1 MALAELGRLVILIYV
16 QSLAST
22 FFLIYII
29 KIPIICLNIFQI
41 SRFIK
46 TNSQK

>member
-1 MALAELGRLVILIYV
+1 MALVELSHLVILIYI
-16 QSLAST
+16 QSLTST
-22 FFLIYII
+22 LFAIYII
-29 KIPIICLNIFQI
+29 KIHIICLNIFQI